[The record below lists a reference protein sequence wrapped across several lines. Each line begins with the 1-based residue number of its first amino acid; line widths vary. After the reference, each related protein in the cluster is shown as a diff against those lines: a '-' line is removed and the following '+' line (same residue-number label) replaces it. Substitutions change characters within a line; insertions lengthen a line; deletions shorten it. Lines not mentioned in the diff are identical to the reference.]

1 MDVKLLNNVPE
12 TLDYAESLSY
22 IKVDDYPSVLNEIQN
37 IISLIKNL
45 YPEVK
50 DSDVEKL
57 VNRASDYALALT
69 RVISNNKIKK

>member
-1 MDVKLLNNVPE
+1 MSEAFASHDNLK
-12 TLDYAESLSY
+12 A
-22 IKVDDYPSVLNEIQN
+22 LNEIQN
-37 IISLIKNL
+37 TISLIKNL